1 MTIASGGDDRPV
13 PGKGLA
19 IGKFLLPLG
28 LIGGMFAGAHL
39 MREHSSFSTVPA
51 WLIGGPLGA
60 LAGLM
65 AAFVL
70 LVAISAFLRML
81 RHGSDSGDK

>member
-1 MTIASGGDDRPV
+1 MSTVEGGNAKPA

-19 IGKFLLPLG
+19 VGKFLLPLG
-28 LIGGMFAGAHL
+28 LVAGMVAGAHL
-39 MREHSSFSTVPA
+39 MREHSSFSKVPA

-65 AAFVL
+65 AAFLL
-70 LVAISAFLRML
+70 LVAINALLRMF
-81 RHGSDSGDK
+81 RSPRKTGD

>member
-1 MTIASGGDDRPV
+1 MTIAGGGDDRPV

-28 LIGGMFAGAHL
+28 LVGGMLAGAHL

-51 WLIGGPLGA
+51 WLLGGPLGA

-70 LVAISAFLRML
+70 LVTVNALLRL
-81 RHGSDSGDK
+81 ARKR

>member
-1 MTIASGGDDRPV
+1 MSTAEGGNGQPA

-28 LIGGMFAGAHL
+28 LVGGTLAGAHL

-51 WLIGGPLGA
+51 WLLGGPLGA

-70 LVAISAFLRML
+70 LVAINALLRMV
-81 RHGSDSGDK
+81 RPGPKAGDK